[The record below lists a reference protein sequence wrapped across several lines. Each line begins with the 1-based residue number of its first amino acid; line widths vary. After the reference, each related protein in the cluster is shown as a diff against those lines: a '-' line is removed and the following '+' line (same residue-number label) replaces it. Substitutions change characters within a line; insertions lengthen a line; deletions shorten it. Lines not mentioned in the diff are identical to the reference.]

1 MTMAITSLFLLFLV
15 VILGVGLFLGLPL
28 ILMILLALGFVLL
41 QWAIGPV
48 IIKWV
53 YKIRWV
59 GLDHYDAETQRYIQ
73 DIISSNNI
81 KTPKFGI
88 IDDGNPNAFCFGWTR
103 NSAYL
108 VLTRGIS
115 DYCDG
120 DEQRAVIGHEFGHI
134 VHNDFV
140 VMTLVAA
147 VPLLLYVIARTC
159 FEIAKHPSGGKDD
172 PTPLLAIVGAITYVI
187 YLISNFIVMFIA
199 RCREYWADQF
209 AAETG
214 RNPQPLITALVKI
227 AYGLAAES
235 KSSTENKK
243 KDKRYENALMIFDSK
258 VARNLAFHASS
269 VRDRQ
274 GEVAIQDMKEAMA
287 WDLWNPWA
295 KYFEL
300 FMTHPLPAK
309 RIKALDKVGED
320 MGMAPY
326 LDFDLVQP
334 ESYWDEFLQDV
345 FAKYSFIIPIIVGGA
360 IATMDPLG
368 GLGLILAGIGA
379 YVFFY
384 LIYYKY
390 PMGFRKTDLEF
401 LIDDPKAS
409 PIRGFPVQVEGRII
423 GRGNPGLIFN
433 EDLKL
438 DDGRAL
444 MLLDYHQVIGLIDF
458 FVGLLKTEKYID
470 QEDVVIQG
478 WYRRV
483 VTPYIEIYK
492 MKLHDRTR
500 NLYTRP
506 VHSSLAAGLA
516 IFGGV
521 FMLYS
526 PFLFLLIPVLLGLI
540 MLILGYYYLIRW
552 KYEREYPRGE
562 EAVGVEDSEDG
573 VKPSA

>member
-1 MTMAITSLFLLFLV
+1 MPLMFRMTMAITSLFLLFLMV
-15 VILGVGLFLGLPL
+15 LFVVGLFLGLSL
-28 ILMILLALGFVLL
+28 VIVVLLALLFVLL
-41 QWAIGPV
+41 QWAIGPP

-53 YKIRWV
+53 YKIEWV
-59 GLDHYDAETQRYIQ
+59 GLDHYDEETRRYIR
-73 DIISSNNI
+73 DIITTNNI
-81 KTPKFGI
+81 KTPEFGI

-108 VLTRGIS
+108 VLTRGIF

-147 VPLLLYVIARTC
+147 VPILLYVIARTC
-159 FEIAKHPSGGKDD
+159 FEIAKNASGGDKD
-172 PTPLLAIVGAITYVI
+172 PTPLLAVVGAIVYVI
-187 YLISNFIVMFIA
+187 YLISDFIVMFIA

-209 AAETG
+209 AAESCK
-214 RNPQPLITALVKI
+214 NPQPLITALVKI

-235 KSSTENKK
+235 KSSAENKK

-258 VARNLAFHASS
+258 VARNLAFCASS
-269 VRDRQ
+269 VRDRH
-274 GEVAIQDMKEAMA
+274 GKVSIQDMKEAMA
-287 WDLWNPWA
+287 WDMWNPWA

-309 RIKALDKVGED
+309 RIIALDKVGMN

-326 LDFDLVQP
+326 LDFDLKKP
-334 ESYWDEFLQDV
+334 ESYLDEFLEDV
-345 FAKYSFIIPIIVGGA
+345 FAKGSFIIPVVVGA
-360 IATMDPLG
+360 LLATVDPIG
-368 GLGLILAGIGA
+368 GLGLLLAGMGA
-379 YVFFY
+379 YFFFY
-384 LIYYKY
+384 LVYYRY
-390 PMGFRKTDLEF
+390 PMGFRVTDLES

-409 PIRGFPVQVEGRII
+409 PIRGTPVQVRGKII

-458 FVGLLKTEKYID
+458 FVGLLKTEKYINE
-470 QEDVVIQG
+470 EDVVIQG

-483 VTPYIEIYK
+483 VTPYIEIYR
-492 MKLHDRTR
+492 MKLHDKTR

-506 VHSSLAAGLA
+506 VHSALAAGLA
-516 IFGGV
+516 MFGGV
-521 FMLYS
+521 FILYS
-526 PFLFLLIPVLLGLI
+526 SFFMVLIPILLALI
-540 MLILGYYYLIRW
+540 VFILGYYLLMKR
-552 KYEREYPRGE
+552 KYEKEYPMTGRE
-562 EAVGVEDSEDG
+562 E
-573 VKPSA
+573 